1 MLGMPARVEKTQV
14 DEEMD
19 KGFREAMGKT
29 ENHRDS
35 VYFWDTGSRS
45 MATLVKS
52 RGFYRK
58 EPCE

>member
-1 MLGMPARVEKTQV
+1 MLGMPAHVEKTQV
-14 DEEMD
+14 DE
-19 KGFREAMGKT
+19 AMGKT
-29 ENHRDS
+29 EDHRDS
-35 VYFWDTGSRS
+35 VYFGDTGSRS